1 MRSGALAAASLG
13 SQYTLGVLVFILAGF
28 LFHSILGHHVP
39 QIKEGSF
46 VTTFLR
52 GTEWA
57 ATGEVTIPVP
67 EGFPNQGF

>member
-1 MRSGALAAASLG
+1 ME
-13 SQYTLGVLVFILAGF
+13 
-28 LFHSILGHHVP
+28 

-57 ATGEVTIPVP
+57 ASGKVTIAVP
-67 EGFPNQGF
+67 KDFPNQKIQ